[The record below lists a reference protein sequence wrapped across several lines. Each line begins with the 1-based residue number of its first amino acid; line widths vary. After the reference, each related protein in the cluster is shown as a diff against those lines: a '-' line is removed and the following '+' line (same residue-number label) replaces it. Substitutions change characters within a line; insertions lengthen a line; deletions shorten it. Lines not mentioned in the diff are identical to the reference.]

1 MYYAVYAEINLIC
14 AAILIYI
21 LYKLS
26 STDKSSETRA
36 LTSVLGSTIVILLLD
51 TAWTFI
57 ESKPALVPQ
66 NYAVSGLYLFDTCLI
81 SYFWLLYIELRLKN
95 TAILK
100 KNVMALLALPLMVPG
115 VLCVAAPFFGGIFYI
130 DANNLYHRGSL
141 YFLQIATAYSYIVA
155 ATLHM
160 CFRLARTTN
169 KWERDM
175 YLTLVSFLLL
185 PLAGGIL
192 SIVFYGLPLVWPAT
206 TMSLLMIFV
215 NLQAFQISVD
225 QLTGLNNRRSF
236 DRYLA
241 ERLSDDEGF
250 CLMMMDINKFKR
262 INDTYGHVEGD
273 RALKESGQVLRDV
286 CGSRESFLA
295 RFGGD
300 EFCVILKNAG
310 LPAAEQLAAEI
321 HQAFDARNDKPGVT
335 FTLTVSIG
343 IAENWPGSRA
353 ETLIAAAD
361 KKLYAAKELA
371 GLCGDAGR

>member
-1 MYYAVYAEINLIC
+1 MYYAIYAELNLLC
-14 AAILIYI
+14 AAILIY
-21 LYKLS
+21 LLCKLS
-26 STDKSSETRA
+26 SEDKRA
-36 LTSVLGSTIVILLLD
+36 EMRAFAHVVRATLVVTLLD
-51 TAWTFI
+51 AVWAFVEPRTDLI
-57 ESKPALVPQ
+57 PL
-66 NYAVSGLYLFDTCLI
+66 NYAINSFYLFDTALI
-81 SYFWLLYIELRLKN
+81 CYFWFIYIELELKEWK
-95 TAILK
+95 ILNK
-100 KNVMALLALPLMVPG
+100 RTLALLALPLAVTG
-115 VLCVAAPFFGGIFYI
+115 ALCIAAPFCGGLFYI
-130 DANNLYHRGSL
+130 DAGNVYHRGSL
-141 YFLQIATAYSYIVA
+141 YYIQLVVTNGYILVA
-155 ATLHM
+155 SLHVCNM
-160 CFRLARTTN
+160 LRNAAD
-169 KWERDM
+169 KWERGI
-175 YLTLVSFLLL
+175 YLTLLSYLAFTS
-185 PLAGGIL
+185 AGGVL
-192 SIVFYGLPLVWPAT
+192 SIIYFGLPLVWPAST
-206 TMSLLMIFV
+206 ISLLMVFGNQQTV
-215 NLQAFQISVD
+215 QISLD
-225 QLTGLNNRRSF
+225 ALTGLNNRRSF